1 MEKNEN
7 PRLKMLGLLTKEENS
22 LVLYDALSTRDFAR
36 FSYFIDKG
44 YAINAFILNCMID
57 FGFEKNIEFC
67 VRECQRHDNNIY
79 EFMVAYLGQEKAE
92 AFFVGNNF
100 NNLMANKFSD
110 ETIEKHQL
118 WEVAFLKKSYEL
130 LIKNKQYDLIRK
142 AMAGKDSGKIADI
155 LLKEQEF
162 DFLLELGWDWKIS
175 DSYEGQK
182 YLWDTKNWKEFFRLR
197 FNDQLI
203 ASGWGKSASIEQ
215 VYLSVVN
222 AGGTDA
228 LYEYSYIT
236 KEYLLKSG
244 LTAPFI
250 QAKDWCSLYH
260 AGFYKEINLDDWWT
274 ENTSDVVIKAVIKT
288 AINAKN
294 WDFLEQRKCLWAL
307 FKNFRWQRSYRIWRS

>member
-7 PRLKMLGLLTKEENS
+7 SRLKMLGLLTKEENC
-22 LVLYDALSTRDFAR
+22 LVLYDALSTKDFAR

-57 FGFEKNIEFC
+57 FGFEDKISE
-67 VRECQRHDNNIY
+67 VLKSAQRHDDNIY

-110 ETIEKHQL
+110 ETIEKHKC
-118 WEVAFLKKSYEL
+118 WKVA
-130 LIKNKQYDLIRK
+130 LIKKNYNLLLRNRQLKIIKENLKNCDWTNLVDALIKVREYALVVEMGGAWKLRESFSGRQYLR
-142 AMAGKDSGKIADI
+142 G
-155 LLKEQEF
+155 
-162 DFLLELGWDWKIS
+162 
-175 DSYEGQK
+175 
-182 YLWDTKNWKEFFRLR
+182 TKNWNELLR
-197 FNDQLI
+197 FD
-203 ASGWGKSASIEQ
+203 
-215 VYLSVVN
+215 
-222 AGGTDA
+222 
-228 LYEYSYIT
+228 EYSLMLLFECKMIDDVYDKMLAEGATDSFYNYSDVT

-244 LTAPFI
+244 ITAPFI
-250 QAKDWCSLYH
+250 EAKDWCSLYH
-260 AGFYKEINLDDWWT
+260 AGYYREINLEDWWT

-307 FKNFRWQRSYRIWRS
+307 FKNFRWQRIYRIWRS